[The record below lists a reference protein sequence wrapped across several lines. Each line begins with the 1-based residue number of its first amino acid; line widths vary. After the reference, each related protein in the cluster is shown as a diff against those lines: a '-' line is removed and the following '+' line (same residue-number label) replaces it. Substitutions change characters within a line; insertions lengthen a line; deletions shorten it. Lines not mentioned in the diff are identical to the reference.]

1 MSDKETNVTK
11 TLGQVIDEIISA
23 LKYLDE
29 ESRITAISAVCQ
41 YLNIQLTEKPG
52 IQSIIRT
59 VENTP
64 EKAPTTLIDIRTL
77 KDQKQPSS
85 AIEMAALVAFYLSEL
100 APDPDRENTVETDD
114 LVKYFKQADFPL
126 PKTPEDL
133 LPNAKKAGYFDSAG
147 RGRYKLNPVG
157 YNLVAHNLPRAITNK
172 TAKPFRSRKKK
183 RESGKTIT
191 SKK

>member
-11 TLGQVIDEIISA
+11 TLGQAIDEIISA
-23 LKYLDE
+23 LEPLDE
-29 ESRITAISAVCQ
+29 DSRITAIRAICQ
-41 YLNIQLTEKPG
+41 HLNIPLAEKPG

-59 VENTP
+59 VEYSP
-64 EKAPTTLIDIRTL
+64 EKAPSGVIDIRTL

-85 AIEMAALVAFYLSEL
+85 AIEMAALIAFYLSEL
-100 APDPDRENTVETDD
+100 APEPDRKNTVEVDD

-133 LPNAKKAGYFDSAG
+133 LPNAKKAGYFESAG

-157 YNLVAHNLPRAITNK
+157 YNLVAHNLPRAIARK
-172 TAKPFRSRKKK
+172 TAKPIMSGKKK
-183 RESGKTIT
+183 RKMGKPIA
-191 SKK
+191 SKR